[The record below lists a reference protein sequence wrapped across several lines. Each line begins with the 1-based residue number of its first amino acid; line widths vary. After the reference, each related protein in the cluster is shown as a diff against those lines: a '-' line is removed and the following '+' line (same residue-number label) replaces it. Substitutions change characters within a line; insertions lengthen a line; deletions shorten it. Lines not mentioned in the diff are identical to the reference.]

1 MEEVKMAMSIFDD
14 KATIPNDEM
23 VDTVI
28 ANSAGLWNKLKSHVL
43 ANYQGTNQEWKF
55 YSKKAGWS
63 LIFKQNK
70 RTLFYFVPC
79 DGYFMIALVLGE
91 KAEKVVEQSSIPE
104 HIKKIIASATF
115 YVEGKSFFVDV
126 KDEKDLEPIF
136 TLLKIKEES

>member
-1 MEEVKMAMSIFDD
+1 MEGYKMATSIFDD
-14 KATIPNDEM
+14 KAIIPDDEM

-28 ANSAGLWNKLKSHVL
+28 ANTNGLWNKLKSHVL
-43 ANYQGTNQEWKF
+43 ESCQGINQEWKF

-79 DGYFMIALVLGE
+79 DGYFKIALVLGE
-91 KAEKVVEQSSIPE
+91 KAEKVAEQSSIPE
-104 HIKKIIASATF
+104 HIKKIIASAPS
-115 YVEGKSFFVDV
+115 YVEGRSFFIDV
-126 KDEKDLEPIF
+126 KDKKDLEPVF